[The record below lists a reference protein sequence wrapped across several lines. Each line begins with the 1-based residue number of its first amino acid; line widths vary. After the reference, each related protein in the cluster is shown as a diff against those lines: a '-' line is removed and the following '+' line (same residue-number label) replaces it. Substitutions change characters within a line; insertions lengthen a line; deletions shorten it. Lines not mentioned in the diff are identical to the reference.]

1 MKVQGRREGRAKEEN
16 KMEGDNWEKREGEMI
31 EEEEGKR
38 KRSRMR
44 WRGKEEEENKEKKKK
59 SRRKES
65 I

>member
-44 WRGKEEEENKEKKKK
+44 WRLKGRRGEQGEKKK